1 MKNEFSL
8 ALSTVSLI
16 VSIFGVWYVHSQ
28 LQQANEHKKWENYN
42 SMNRRYYEWFAKV
55 PVGMDVDSCAPF
67 ATQEDAVKK
76 WARAYFDL
84 YSEEYWLYKNGLIPA
99 EMWTM
104 RIDSGVNVNLVSYPI
119 LVRGYEYWKTQGLF
133 VHPEDFRKL
142 VDDKLLK
149 LKDKLRLKDCKPN
162 E

>member
-1 MKNEFSL
+1 LKNQFSL
-8 ALSTVSLI
+8 ALSTISLI
-16 VSIFGVWYVHSQ
+16 VSIIGVGYVYSQ
-28 LQQANEHKKWENYN
+28 LHQANEHKKWENYN
-42 SMNRRYYEWFAKV
+42 LMTRRYYEWFSNV
-55 PVGMDVDSCAPF
+55 PAGMETDSCVPF
-67 ATQEDAVKK
+67 GTQNDAVKK

-99 EMWTM
+99 EMWTV
-104 RIDSGVNVNLVSYPI
+104 RIDSGVNVNLISYPL
-119 LVRGYEYWKTQGLF
+119 LVRGYEYWKAQGLF

-149 LKDKLRLKDCKPN
+149 LKGNLRLNDCKKN